1 MGGVSV
7 EYQARLC
14 SSNSNTAPYSSRP
27 FNGADSAAP
36 LTAAKDLVMA
46 RTTQTNVLVVGPNP
60 LVKNVL
66 NLVALD
72 ARRDAAVQCQ
82 GGRLQLPQASSRPTM
97 LVVHDVDALTAVEQ
111 RTLLDWLEAASA
123 RTQVVSTASVPLL
136 PLVQAHAFNDTLY
149 YRLNTIYV
157 DLSE

>member
-27 FNGADSAAP
+27 FSGADSVAP
-36 LTAAKDLVMA
+36 PSAAKDLKMA
-46 RTTQTNVLVVGPNP
+46 QATHTNVLVVGPNP
-60 LVKNVL
+60 VVKNVL
-66 NLVALD
+66 NLVAPD
-72 ARRDAAVQCQ
+72 ARWDTAVQCQ
-82 GGRLQLPQASSRPTM
+82 GGRLQLPLVSSRPTL
-97 LVVHDVDALTAVEQ
+97 LVVYDVDALTAAEQ
-111 RTLLDWLEAASA
+111 RTLLDWLEAAST

-149 YRLNTIYV
+149 YRLNTIYI

>member
-1 MGGVSV
+1 
-7 EYQARLC
+7 
-14 SSNSNTAPYSSRP
+14 
-27 FNGADSAAP
+27 
-36 LTAAKDLVMA
+36 MA
-46 RTTQTNVLVVGPNP
+46 RTTQTNVLVVGPN
-60 LVKNVL
+60 LLIKNVL
-66 NLVALD
+66 QLVALD

-82 GGRLQLPQASSRPTM
+82 GGRLQLPPVSPQPTM
-97 LVVHDVDALTAVEQ
+97 LVVHDVDALTAAEQ
-111 RTLLDWLEAASA
+111 RTLLDWLEAAST